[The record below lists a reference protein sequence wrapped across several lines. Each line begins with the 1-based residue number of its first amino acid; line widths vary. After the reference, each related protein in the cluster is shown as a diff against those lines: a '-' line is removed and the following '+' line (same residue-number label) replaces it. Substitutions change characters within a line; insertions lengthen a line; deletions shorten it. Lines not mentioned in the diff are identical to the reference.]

1 MQLTKRTPQLVL
13 LLTLALSSIS
23 VIQAKPSPG
32 FWDDLWKNAGDAGK
46 TIVDGLTNATKD
58 GIDAGKTI
66 VDGLSN
72 ATKNGIDT
80 GKNIADGLAD
90 AAKDGAN
97 AAKDAVDG
105 LIDTKHQFL
114 DDVKQISDNLTQ
126 AIASSVKNSFSNLT
140 STLSSSIQ
148 KLESLAA
155 SEGNFIKRIAL
166 NNGLNALKGLAS
178 QAAQLGL
185 QLADLKAKIAGS
197 AVEDVN
203 DALKDLKQWGED
215 QLSRVANLTEGAA
228 LDVAKGLI
236 NDLIDGFSNSV
247 EDLKQLEKVK
257 LEFLEGLIDNIESYQ
272 LAADDL
278 INSLNL
284 CKGRTAF
291 VCKLNIDHCV
301 DKLPSAASL
310 KALIQKGE
318 ELAKTAVVI
327 NARVAQLLLQ
337 LEKDKLALA
346 AKIAQIIADLLLG
359 GRSAA
364 SSSAA
369 PDSDSDGSSS
379 SAPDSSSPSSDDSA
393 SSSSAPDSSSPG
405 ADSSSPSSDDS
416 ASSSDAPESSSP
428 GPDDSGASSST
439 SESTTQRSGCATEP
453 ETTSAAPEESTT
465 EEEESTSEESTTE
478 EESTTDENNSSPA
491 AEEESS
497 SAANQASSSSANQA
511 QGSSSTEASRSGC

>member
-13 LLTLALSSIS
+13 LLTLALSSVS

-215 QLSRVANLTEGAA
+215 QLARVANLTEGAA

-284 CKGRTAF
+284 CKGRTAI

-346 AKIAQIIADLLLG
+346 AKIAQITADLLLG
-359 GRSAA
+359 GRTAA
-364 SSSAA
+364 SSSTA

-379 SAPDSSSPSSDDSA
+379 SAPDSSDDSA

-405 ADSSSPSSDDS
+405 PDSSSPSSDDS

-465 EEEESTSEESTTE
+465 EVEESTSEESTTE
-478 EESTTDENNSSPA
+478 EESTTDEDNSSPA